1 MTEHLLHWISADE
14 VFDGFQILKSY
25 AVMLKGGIVSDI
37 KSLSDVNPAYIAH
50 HHHGLI
56 SPGFFDIQVNGGGG
70 VLFNNSPTDV
80 AIRKIMAAH
89 HALGSVAIMPTI
101 ITDEPKV
108 LEAAVSACFDV
119 KDEPNFLGIHIEGPH
134 ISRARRG
141 THASQYVRNMDD
153 ATLSLVKSLRDAN
166 IAVLITVA
174 PESIINSDVKAL
186 CDLGAI
192 VSIGHSAA
200 SKDDV
205 QTALDHGVSCF
216 THLYNAMP
224 PLRNRDPGIAG
235 IAIAS
240 DAYCSIIVDH
250 IHVDPIMVQ
259 MAFNARPQSD
269 LMILISDAM
278 ATVGGPDEFVLYGQ
292 TLKLQHGRLVSSEG
306 SLAGAHL
313 TVQEALKNLVA
324 LGIPLE
330 TALRASR
337 HNAAHLLHMP
347 QKAGLVGC
355 HASDVLMLD
364 QQFNLHSVGI

>member
-1 MTEHLLHWISADE
+1 MMDYWISADQ
-14 VFDGFQILKSY
+14 VFNGFQLLKSH
-25 AVMLKGGIVSDI
+25 AVLLKQGVVSDI
-37 KSLSDVNPAYIAH
+37 KPQAQINPEHIIRH
-50 HHHGLI
+50 HDGLI

-70 VLFNNSPTDV
+70 VLFNNSPTDA

-89 HALGSVAIMPTI
+89 HAVGSVAIMPTI
-101 ITDEPKV
+101 ITDERKV
-108 LEAAVSACFDV
+108 LEDAVSACFNV
-119 KDEPNFLGIHIEGPH
+119 KDEPSFLGVHIEGPH
-134 ISRARRG
+134 ISKSRRG
-141 THASQYVRNMDD
+141 THASEYVRDMDD
-153 ATLSLVKSLRDAN
+153 ATLSLVKSLREAN

-174 PESIINSDVKAL
+174 PESVGNSDVKAL

-200 SKDDV
+200 AHNDV
-205 QTALDHGVSCF
+205 QAALDHGVSCF

-224 PLRNRDPGIAG
+224 PLKNREPGVAG
-235 IAIAS
+235 CAIAS
-240 DAYCSIIVDH
+240 EVYCSIIVDY

-259 MAFNARPQSD
+259 LAFNARPKPD
-269 LMILISDAM
+269 RMILISDAM

-292 TLKLQHGRLVSSEG
+292 TLKLQNGRLVNSEG

-324 LGIPLE
+324 LGVPLE

-347 QKAGLVGC
+347 EKAAIVGC
-355 HASDVLMLD
+355 QASDLIMLD
-364 QQFNLHSVGI
+364 QQLNLHSVGI

>member
-1 MTEHLLHWISADE
+1 MSEYWISADR
-14 VFDGFQILKSY
+14 VFDGFQLLKSS
-25 AVMLKGGIVSDI
+25 AIKLKEGIVSDI
-37 KSLSDVNPAYIAH
+37 EPLSNIDPANVARH
-50 HHHGLI
+50 HFGMI

-70 VLFNNSPTDV
+70 ILLNNAANADS
-80 AIRKIMAAH
+80 IRQIMAAH

-101 ITDEPKV
+101 ITDERKV
-108 LEAAVSACFDV
+108 LEDAVSACFDV
-119 KDEPNFLGIHIEGPH
+119 KDEPSFLGVHIEGPH
-134 ISRARRG
+134 ISHARRG
-141 THASQYVRNMDD
+141 THASEYVRNMDD

-166 IAVLITVA
+166 ITVLITVA
-174 PESIINSDVKAL
+174 PESVKNSDVNAL

-200 SKDDV
+200 SQDDV
-205 QTALDHGVSCF
+205 QAALDHGATCF

-224 PLRNRDPGIAG
+224 PLKNREPGVAG
-235 IAIAS
+235 FAIAS

-259 MAFNARPQSD
+259 LAFNARPVD
-269 LMILISDAM
+269 DRMILISDAM

-292 TLKLQHGRLVSSEG
+292 TLKLENKSLVNSEG

-324 LGIPLE
+324 LGVPLD

-337 HNAAHLLHMP
+337 HNAAHLLLM
-347 QKAGLVGC
+347 QEKAGLVGC
-355 HASDVLMLD
+355 DASDVVMLD
-364 QQFNLHSVGI
+364 QDLNLHSVGI